1 MKEKKTF
8 GELKVGDTVWRE
20 NYKDWQ
26 LEPIKVIKV
35 EENPVNFGYIRIY
48 LSSGSDFVTLVRNYR
63 YDLMSIWS
71 DKGKAIEEMTRQ
83 ANLMEPRL
91 IKKIDS
97 LITQYDAL
105 QKFMIE
111 YEQNI

>member
-1 MKEKKTF
+1 MSKGKCF

-35 EENPVNFGYIRIY
+35 EENLGNFNIRIY
-48 LSSGSDFVTLVRNYR
+48 LSSGSDFVTFVRNYH

-71 DKGKAIEEMTRQ
+71 DKGKAIEEMTRR

-91 IKKIDS
+91 IKEIDS
-97 LITQYDAL
+97 LITRYDNL
-105 QKFMIE
+105 LEWRKSLE
-111 YEQNI
+111 T

>member
-1 MKEKKTF
+1 MSKEKFF

-35 EENPVNFGYIRIY
+35 EENTVNFGYIRIY
-48 LSSGSDFVTLVRNYR
+48 LSNGSNFVTLVRNYH

-71 DKGKAIEEMTRQ
+71 DKGKAIEEMTKQ

-91 IKKIDS
+91 IKEIDS
-97 LITQYDAL
+97 LITRYDNL
-105 QKFMIE
+105 LEWRKSLEI
-111 YEQNI
+111 